1 VTRRLEQP
9 QAVAAGLLGTI
20 DYVAPELI
28 RGEQLD
34 GRADEYS
41 LGCLLYECLT
51 GEPPSARSTNAAVL
65 FAHLEEQPP
74 APPGLELVMQT
85 ALAKEPAD
93 RYDRSART
101 RFRFAGCDRAL
112 AAASIAD
119 SQACQVA
126 RLPPS
131 RGSSRVAEAGWAV
144 AYLCRV
150 PFVKGGAWL
159 LVVVSGCAWWSVVVR
174 ARGRPGL
181 SGCSTASGS
190 AT

>member
-51 GEPPSARSTNAAVL
+51 GEPPFARSTNAAVL

-101 RFRFAGCDRAL
+101 GFRFAGCDRAL

-119 SQACQVA
+119 SQACQFA

-131 RGSSRVAEAGWAV
+131 RVSSRVGRAG
-144 AYLCRV
+144 
-150 PFVKGGAWL
+150 
-159 LVVVSGCAWWSVVVR
+159 
-174 ARGRPGL
+174 GL
-181 SGCSTASGS
+181 SLVCAGCLLSSASVGWW
-190 AT
+190 